1 MAKLTRPKQV
11 ILIAFL
17 CVVIIVSC
25 VCIYK
30 RTWQVSEYEAMASQ
44 LKWETG
50 SEGKLVVIAI
60 NMYTQDND
68 DRLPA
73 CLVHDVRFSL
83 RLHEGKRKSANPN
96 GGQFRPN
103 PKVAGLRLSEDLSPD
118 TILASEDYLWPEG
131 TKCYVLAD
139 GQRKWFRDSDPKN
152 WNPKASHAGPKSA
165 SKSPAAP

>member
-50 SEGKLVVIAI
+50 SEGKLVAIAI
-60 NMYTQDND
+60 EMYAQDND
-68 DRLPA
+68 DRLPPSFTTF
-73 CLVHDVRFSL
+73 DSL
-83 RLHEGKRKSANPN
+83 SGYMKEKWKSANPN

-131 TKCYVLAD
+131 YKCYVLAD
-139 GQRKWFRDSDPKN
+139 SQRKWFRDSDPKN